1 MNPILQLLQSQPQAA
16 SPVSQ
21 VGNNP
26 LAMMQQFSQF
36 KNLLQSRGQNP
47 QALVNMLMQSGKMS
61 PQQFQQLQQQAA
73 MFKNFMK

>member
-16 SPVSQ
+16 SPV
-21 VGNNP
+21 GNNP
-26 LAMMQQFSQF
+26 MAMMQQFSQF

-61 PQQFQQLQQQAA
+61 QQQFQQLQQQAA